1 MDSFNVPPRVL
12 SKPRRVSGLF
22 TIGGRK
28 SVHNCTRAGKR
39 FNRARCGGK
48 FPGPFRSAAGTGSLR
63 RGAGRQPEASFR
75 PSRLCDQLERKD
87 STLELKSAAARTS
100 LSPQI
105 DKAIGTMWLLAYP
118 WKEPLKRKGLA
129 CGLAVYCRKR
139 ACLVPC
145 RATVTR
151 SRGGAVQ
158 QNRFMQTP
166 LELSGL
172 KADCIEIVRN

>member
-1 MDSFNVPPRVL
+1 
-12 SKPRRVSGLF
+12 
-22 TIGGRK
+22 
-28 SVHNCTRAGKR
+28 
-39 FNRARCGGK
+39 
-48 FPGPFRSAAGTGSLR
+48 
-63 RGAGRQPEASFR
+63 
-75 PSRLCDQLERKD
+75 
-87 STLELKSAAARTS
+87 
-100 LSPQI
+100 
-105 DKAIGTMWLLAYP
+105 MWLLDYP

-129 CGLAVYCRKR
+129 CGLAAYRGKR

>member
-1 MDSFNVPPRVL
+1 M
-12 SKPRRVSGLF
+12 
-22 TIGGRK
+22 
-28 SVHNCTRAGKR
+28 HNCTRAGKR
-39 FNRARCGGK
+39 FN
-48 FPGPFRSAAGTGSLR
+48 
-63 RGAGRQPEASFR
+63 
-75 PSRLCDQLERKD
+75 QLERKD
-87 STLELKSAAARTS
+87 STLELKFAAARTS

-145 RATVTR
+145 SATVTR
-151 SRGGAVQ
+151 SRGGVVQ